1 MCSFFHAYMLRC
13 FVGYVIAP
21 VEFGIQ
27 NAGIWTGRDQRRL
40 QKMNVEFVEI
50 SQWTIRYYV
59 LRTEEVADLI
69 RVMLLICVANNT
81 R

>member
-1 MCSFFHAYMLRC
+1 L
-13 FVGYVIAP
+13 GYVIAL

-27 NAGIWTGRDQRRL
+27 NAGIWTGRDQKHL

-50 SQWTIRYYV
+50 SQWTIRYFV
-59 LRTEEVADLI
+59 LITEEAVELI
-69 RVMLLICVANNT
+69 SVMLLICVANNT

>member
-1 MCSFFHAYMLRC
+1 
-13 FVGYVIAP
+13 

-50 SQWTIRYYV
+50 SQWTISD
-59 LRTEEVADLI
+59 DLVI
-69 RVMLLICVANNT
+69 PESGFVKSKMV
-81 R
+81 